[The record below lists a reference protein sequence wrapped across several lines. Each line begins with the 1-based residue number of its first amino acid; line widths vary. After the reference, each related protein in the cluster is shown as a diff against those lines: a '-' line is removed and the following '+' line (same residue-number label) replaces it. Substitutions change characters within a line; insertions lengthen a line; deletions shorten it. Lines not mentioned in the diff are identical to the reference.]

1 MGQQWL
7 VWRRAPNT
15 NRTNANANAN
25 VREAV
30 SVLDP
35 SRTWEL
41 ARVKAGSDLV
51 QYNNIIW

>member
-30 SVLDP
+30 SVLDR
-35 SRTWEL
+35 SEQDL
-41 ARVKAGSDLV
+41 GACASEGGFGSHA
-51 QYNNIIW
+51 I

>member
-15 NRTNANANAN
+15 NRTNANANA
-25 VREAV
+25 REAV

-41 ARVKAGSDLV
+41 ARVKAGSDLI
-51 QYNNIIW
+51 QYYIIIW